1 MFKKIEI
8 GDVVKFS
15 TLDEY
20 KMFFWIHPEYSF
32 GKSVCFTAD
41 TKYVAS
47 SSKEVNW
54 LDKWP
59 YQASAATTYK
69 MPKCDPWPAG
79 YEPVFDLNAIRSAGM
94 KYYSKSGSSWCD
106 IESPGGKVM
115 QDFLY
120 IQPIHKP
127 PVERMMEKGEFA
139 HITSKK
145 MFSNWLKI
153 NGNESLD
160 GTSFSRI
167 SHEWNDGGSPFYIV
181 CEGNFT
187 YTQSE
192 GQGGWIRKEFKEY
205 VVPYSWKDNYE
216 NVKAKTVEQAEPA
229 INQRPMT
236 QPEYAGPTD
245 KCQAEP
251 KERPAKVAIG
261 GKLIYG
267 GYAFEVNSIVKHK
280 ADQRIT
286 IEAKYVDSAA
296 NAVKEVAMN
305 TSPMRLFGS
314 CVGAGQHC
322 TSDWIVNAVKDAAK
336 EARSEATLRFAD
348 VLEKKRKQRVADI
361 AEAMIDAL
369 EELA

>member
-54 LDKWP
+54 LDKSP
-59 YQASAATTYK
+59 HQAVAVTTYK

-115 QDFLY
+115 SDYLY
-120 IQPIHKP
+120 IQP
-127 PVERMMEKGEFA
+127 
-139 HITSKK
+139 
-145 MFSNWLKI
+145 SN
-153 NGNESLD
+153 GC
-160 GTSFSRI
+160 
-167 SHEWNDGGSPFYIV
+167 V
-181 CEGNFT
+181 
-187 YTQSE
+187 
-192 GQGGWIRKEFKEY
+192 
-205 VVPYSWKDNYE
+205 
-216 NVKAKTVEQAEPA
+216 
-229 INQRPMT
+229 
-236 QPEYAGPTD
+236 
-245 KCQAEP
+245 EP
-251 KERPAKVAIG
+251 KILRQ
-261 GKLIYG
+261 
-267 GYAFEVNSIVKHK
+267 KH
-280 ADQRIT
+280 
-286 IEAKYVDSAA
+286 
-296 NAVKEVAMN
+296 
-305 TSPMRLFGS
+305 
-314 CVGAGQHC
+314 
-322 TSDWIVNAVKDAAK
+322 
-336 EARSEATLRFAD
+336 
-348 VLEKKRKQRVADI
+348 RKQRVADI